1 MTPGLFLTCSSLW
14 HGICKYY
21 SCNQKRNDMKK
32 FWVVGIEYDTDGEI
46 VDLPENLE
54 VECEDIEQA
63 IDRVSDE
70 TGWLVKS
77 VKNIIEL

>member
-1 MTPGLFLTCSSLW
+1 
-14 HGICKYY
+14 
-21 SCNQKRNDMKK
+21 MKK

-46 VDLPENLE
+46 VDLPKSLE

-77 VKNIIEL
+77 VENIIEL

>member
-1 MTPGLFLTCSSLW
+1 MARDLQ
-14 HGICKYY
+14 YY
-21 SCNQKRNDMKK
+21 RKNDNDMKK
-32 FWVVGIEYDTDGEI
+32 FWVVGIVYDTDGENI
-46 VDLPENLE
+46 DLPESME

>member
-1 MTPGLFLTCSSLW
+1 M
-14 HGICKYY
+14 
-21 SCNQKRNDMKK
+21 RK
-32 FWVVGIEYDTDGEI
+32 FWAVGIEYDTDGEI

-54 VECEDIEQA
+54 VECDDIEEV
-63 IDRVSDE
+63 IDKISDE

>member
-1 MTPGLFLTCSSLW
+1 
-14 HGICKYY
+14 
-21 SCNQKRNDMKK
+21 MKK

-54 VECEDIEQA
+54 VECDDEVGAFDDEV
-63 IDRVSDE
+63 IDAVSDM

-77 VKNIIEL
+77 VRDIIEL

>member
-1 MTPGLFLTCSSLW
+1 
-14 HGICKYY
+14 
-21 SCNQKRNDMKK
+21 MKK
-32 FWVVGIEYDTDGEI
+32 FWVVGIVYDTDGES

-70 TGWLVKS
+70 TGWLVSS

>member
-1 MTPGLFLTCSSLW
+1 
-14 HGICKYY
+14 
-21 SCNQKRNDMKK
+21 MKK

-54 VECEDIEQA
+54 VECDDEVDAFDDEV
-63 IDRVSDE
+63 IDAVSDI

-77 VKNIIEL
+77 VKDIIEL

>member
-1 MTPGLFLTCSSLW
+1 
-14 HGICKYY
+14 
-21 SCNQKRNDMKK
+21 MKK
-32 FWVVGIEYDTDGEI
+32 FWAIGIEYDTDGEA

-54 VECEDIEQA
+54 VECDDIEGA
-63 IDRVSDE
+63 IDQVSNE

>member
-1 MTPGLFLTCSSLW
+1 
-14 HGICKYY
+14 
-21 SCNQKRNDMKK
+21 MKK
-32 FWVVGIEYDTDGEI
+32 FWVVGIVYDTDGENI
-46 VDLPENLE
+46 DLPENLE

-70 TGWLVKS
+70 TGWLVSS